1 MSEVIKNHDCMQVQY
16 EKVPRVIGHAAVSE
30 KEKNSSSGPTC
41 LLIREQDFFQR
52 HSERLG

>member
-1 MSEVIKNHDCMQVQY
+1 MQVQY

-30 KEKNSSSGPTC
+30 EEKNSSSGPTC